1 MPTGI
6 YKRTKKHRDA
16 LKRGHKGIWSR
27 HKHPNLGRKLPAEHI
42 EKIRKANTG
51 KKKSLEERKKIS
63 DRMKG
68 NTIWAGKKHSK
79 KSKYLMSQKARKN
92 EKSNF
97 WKGGATKE
105 NKKLRSSARFRRWRD
120 AVYKRDDYTCVFC
133 GKRGGRLNP
142 DHIKKFADFPDLRFN
157 VDNGRTLCEKCH
169 KGTDTYGNNHPKT

>member
-1 MPTGI
+1 
-6 YKRTKKHRDA
+6 
-16 LKRGHKGIWSR
+16 
-27 HKHPNLGRKLPAEHI
+27 
-42 EKIRKANTG
+42 
-51 KKKSLEERKKIS
+51 
-63 DRMKG
+63 
-68 NTIWAGKKHSK
+68 
-79 KSKYLMSQKARKN
+79 MSQKARKN